1 MDGLGP
7 PGARSEHGQ
16 PARIEAMDHLAH
28 SLVVAADR
36 LGDLNGALAAGGSEQ
51 DLGAAEDKGIGRAQA
66 GLQRLALGGRER
78 PHIDRRSHAN
88 KYQAFPPILAGTALV
103 TIAPYGDAEPEVND
117 VVLVKVRGREYLHL
131 IKARQDARYLIGNNR
146 GGLNGWVGRGAI
158 FGRAT

>member
-1 MDGLGP
+1 ARGLQGCRDGLGP
-7 PGARSEHGQ
+7 PGARGQHGQ
-16 PARIEAMDHLAH
+16 PARIEAMDPLAH

-88 KYQAFPPILAGTALV
+88 KYQAFPPILAGTALGLQ
-103 TIAPYGDAEPEVND
+103 IGA
-117 VVLVKVRGREYLHL
+117 LVRLASAMDSESM
-131 IKARQDARYLIGNNR
+131 QDRLEFLSNWMN
-146 GGLNGWVGRGAI
+146 
-158 FGRAT
+158 

>member
-51 DLGAAEDKGIGRAQA
+51 DLGAAEDKGIERAQA

-103 TIAPYGDAEPEVND
+103 RTPHGFDALL
-117 VVLVKVRGREYLHL
+117 VLTRSTASANL
-131 IKARQDARYLIGNNR
+131 
-146 GGLNGWVGRGAI
+146 
-158 FGRAT
+158 

>member
-88 KYQAFPPILAGTALV
+88 KYQAFPPILAGTALG
-103 TIAPYGDAEPEVND
+103 PLSYLDAVHEGRIGLWRALRRYDPA
-117 VVLVKVRGREYLHL
+117 RG
-131 IKARQDARYLIGNNR
+131 
-146 GGLNGWVGRGAI
+146 
-158 FGRAT
+158 T

>member
-1 MDGLGP
+1 DMDGLGP

-88 KYQAFPPILAGTALV
+88 KYQAFPPILAGTA
-103 TIAPYGDAEPEVND
+103 
-117 VVLVKVRGREYLHL
+117 
-131 IKARQDARYLIGNNR
+131 IGMASCSSSQPR
-146 GGLNGWVGRGAI
+146 PATW
-158 FGRAT
+158 RASRPRAVF